1 MKKTLHLLVFV
12 LALATAVALAQTS
25 YGGTSTSPQSQ
36 NPTANPN
43 PNPSIPAEGTA
54 TTPAS
59 QDTGKKHDK
68 NSKAMVDDSTLNTQI
83 KEQLSADP
91 AMKNVQATVSNGVV
105 NLDGTVASKAD
116 KKRAKQMVAAIP
128 GVRKVHDKLTVNANA
143 TVTPG
148 SNEPANAS
156 AGTKGAT
163 SSASTGASSTTPSS
177 TTPQTPS
184 ASAGTTTSTTGGTAA
199 SGMPQSDA
207 SAGAGA
213 GVGTSGA
220 QTQAGAGVSGTTSAT
235 TPQAPATGAAASTTP
250 QAPATGASTMPQSS
264 TTGTAGASWTSSTLP
279 QSSAPGATA
288 APAPGTAPAPGAP
301 GDISTDLQKQVQ
313 TALKHEPTLA
323 NDNINAVVAG
333 DTIDLSGTVNSGKER
348 QTALRIAQSFAG
360 NRRVVDH
367 LTVAGQGPGA
377 SSVQPQGMGNTGS
390 SNPSA
395 TPTNPTAS
403 PESTNNPR

>member
-1 MKKTLHLLVFV
+1 MKKTLQLLVFV
-12 LALATAVALAQTS
+12 LALATAFALAQTS
-25 YGGTSTSPQSQ
+25 YGGTSPQTQ

-43 PNPSIPAEGTA
+43 PSVPTDQGTA

-59 QDTGKKHDK
+59 QDTKKQDK
-68 NSKAMVDDSTLNTQI
+68 NKSTVDDSTLDTQI
-83 KEQLSADP
+83 KQQLSGDP
-91 AMKNVQATVSNGVV
+91 AMKNVQATVSKGVV
-105 NLDGTVASKAD
+105 NLDGTVATKGD

-148 SNEPANAS
+148 SNEPASAS
-156 AGTKGAT
+156 VGTTGAT
-163 SSASTGASSTTPSS
+163 TSAAGASSTTPQAPSSSASS
-177 TTPQTPS
+177 TTTHESGAP
-184 ASAGTTTSTTGGTAA
+184 AA
-199 SGMPQSDA
+199 GMPQGDV
-207 SAGAGA
+207 SAGANT
-213 GVGTSGA
+213 GVGTGA
-220 QTQAGAGVSGTTSAT
+220 QTQAGAGVSGATSSTTPQSPATSAT
-235 TPQAPATGAAASTTP
+235 GTTSTPQAPATSTTGAASTT
-250 QAPATGASTMPQSS
+250 TSPQSS
-264 TTGTAGASWTSSTLP
+264 ATGTAGASAAPSSTLP
-279 QSSAPGATA
+279 QSSAAGTTGATA
-288 APAPGTAPAPGAP
+288 AGTAPAPGTP
-301 GDISTDLQKQVQ
+301 GDIGSDLQKQID

-333 DTIDLSGTVNSGKER
+333 DTIDLSGSVASGKER

-377 SSVQPQGMGNTGS
+377 SMGGQTPNQGATGT

-395 TPTNPTAS
+395 TPSNPNAS